1 MKIYA
6 EVRILKIKIVKLAV
20 LSFILVPLFLGHSI
34 KANAELT
41 TIGSP
46 KAGIDVKY
54 PNNLNDTWLTPI
66 SNGVSAWNGTATKV
80 TIGYLSS
87 STNSITAAQY
97 SDTWYGLNTQWSS
110 PYKYTIQLNA
120 RTIVRDATNFSNF
133 VKGATVHEFG
143 HCFFLKDN
151 PNTTLA
157 SIMKYT
163 NDFNT
168 VTTPQQ
174 YDINDVNSVY

>member
-1 MKIYA
+1 MKI
-6 EVRILKIKIVKLAV
+6 RIMKLVVSSVILLPLLLAH
-20 LSFILVPLFLGHSI
+20 SFQ
-34 KANAELT
+34 ANAELT
-41 TIGSP
+41 NIGSP

-54 PNNLNDTWLTPI
+54 PDNLNDTWKTPI
-66 SNGVSAWNGTATKV
+66 SNGISAWNGTATKV

-97 SDTWYGLNTQWSS
+97 SDTWYGLNTQWKS

-120 RTIVRDATNFSNF
+120 RTIARDATNFSNF
-133 VKGATVHEFG
+133 VKGTTVHEFG

-163 NDFNT
+163 NNFNT